1 MLNLVQCLML
11 LTGLFGRK
19 ATCHAEHVFRL
30 SAESKEVLVIQNF
43 HNIPTSEINFISKI
57 S

>member
-19 ATCHAEHVFRL
+19 ATCDAEHVFRL
-30 SAESKEVLVIQNF
+30 SAESKEVLVI
-43 HNIPTSEINFISKI
+43 
-57 S
+57 